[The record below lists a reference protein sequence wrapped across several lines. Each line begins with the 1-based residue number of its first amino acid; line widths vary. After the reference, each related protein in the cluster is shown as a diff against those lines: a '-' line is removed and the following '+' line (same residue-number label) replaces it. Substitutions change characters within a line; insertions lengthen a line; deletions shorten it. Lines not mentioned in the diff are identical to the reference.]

1 MKALIIGCGRFGV
14 RVADYLTRNNHDV
27 VVIDIDPETFT
38 ALGETFTGRT
48 ICGVGYDKAVLEAA
62 GVAAADV
69 VISCTSSDSLNAVVA
84 NTAKNVYHVPTV
96 IARMGD
102 PVRARLFESMG
113 IYTVSITKLGLEN
126 VVEYLEGS
134 KSWQVIRK
142 LGDGVQLVRAR
153 VQVALVGT
161 PVGALH
167 IPGKF
172 RPVAIDRAGRTLLPE
187 DDMCFAYNDILYL
200 AVASESLAVA
210 RDMLGL

>member
-200 AVASESLAVA
+200 AVASESLAEA

>member
-113 IYTVSITKLGLEN
+113 IYTVSITKRGLEN

-200 AVASESLAVA
+200 AVASESLAEA

>member
-48 ICGVGYDKAVLEAA
+48 ICGVGYDKTVLEAA

-200 AVASESLAVA
+200 AVASESLAEA

>member
-113 IYTVSITKLGLEN
+113 IYTVSITKLGLED

-200 AVASESLAVA
+200 AVASESLAEA

>member
-102 PVRARLFESMG
+102 PVRARLVESMG

-126 VVEYLEGS
+126 VVEYLECS

-200 AVASESLAVA
+200 AVASDSLAEA

>member
-102 PVRARLFESMG
+102 PVRARLFGSMG

-200 AVASESLAVA
+200 AVASESLAEA

>member
-69 VISCTSSDSLNAVVA
+69 VISCTSSDSLTAVVA

-96 IARMGD
+96 IARVGD

>member
-161 PVGALH
+161 PVGTLH

-200 AVASESLAVA
+200 AVASESLAEA

>member
-62 GVAAADV
+62 GVAVADV

-200 AVASESLAVA
+200 AVASESLAEA

>member
-27 VVIDIDPETFT
+27 AVIDIDPETFT

-200 AVASESLAVA
+200 AVASESLAEA

>member
-142 LGDGVQLVRAR
+142 LGDSVQLVRAR

-200 AVASESLAVA
+200 AVASESLAEA

>member
-167 IPGKF
+167 LPGKF

-200 AVASESLAVA
+200 AVASESLAEA

>member
-172 RPVAIDRAGRTLLPE
+172 RPVAIARAGRTLLPE

-200 AVASESLAVA
+200 AVASESLAEA

>member
-102 PVRARLFESMG
+102 PVRARLCESMG
-113 IYTVSITKLGLEN
+113 IYTE
-126 VVEYLEGS
+126 
-134 KSWQVIRK
+134 
-142 LGDGVQLVRAR
+142 LVRAR

-200 AVASESLAVA
+200 AVASESLAEA

>member
-102 PVRARLFESMG
+102 PVRARLFESRG

-200 AVASESLAVA
+200 AVASESLAEA

>member
-200 AVASESLAVA
+200 AVTSESLAEA

>member
-200 AVASESLAVA
+200 AVASESLAEA
-210 RDMLGL
+210 RDMLEL

>member
-187 DDMCFAYNDILYL
+187 DDMCFVYNDILYL
-200 AVASESLAVA
+200 AVASECLAEA
-210 RDMLGL
+210 RYMLGL

>member
-167 IPGKF
+167 ISGKF

-200 AVASESLAVA
+200 AVASESLAEA

>member
-84 NTAKNVYHVPTV
+84 NTAKNV
-96 IARMGD
+96 
-102 PVRARLFESMG
+102 
-113 IYTVSITKLGLEN
+113 
-126 VVEYLEGS
+126 
-134 KSWQVIRK
+134 
-142 LGDGVQLVRAR
+142 
-153 VQVALVGT
+153 
-161 PVGALH
+161 
-167 IPGKF
+167 
-172 RPVAIDRAGRTLLPE
+172 
-187 DDMCFAYNDILYL
+187 
-200 AVASESLAVA
+200 
-210 RDMLGL
+210 

>member
-84 NTAKNVYHVPTV
+84 NPAKNVYHVPTV

-200 AVASESLAVA
+200 AVASESLAEA

>member
-113 IYTVSITKLGLEN
+113 IYTVSITKLGREN

-142 LGDGVQLVRAR
+142 LGDSVQLVRAR

-200 AVASESLAVA
+200 AVASESLAEA

>member
-1 MKALIIGCGRFGV
+1 M
-14 RVADYLTRNNHDV
+14 
-27 VVIDIDPETFT
+27 
-38 ALGETFTGRT
+38 
-48 ICGVGYDKAVLEAA
+48 LEAA

-200 AVASESLAVA
+200 AVASESLAEA

>member
-69 VISCTSSDSLNAVVA
+69 VISCTSIDSLNAVVA

-200 AVASESLAVA
+200 AVASESLAEA

>member
-167 IPGKF
+167 IPAKF

-200 AVASESLAVA
+200 AVASESLAEA

>member
-200 AVASESLAVA
+200 AVASESLAET

>member
-84 NTAKNVYHVPTV
+84 KKKKNVYHVPTV

-200 AVASESLAVA
+200 AVASESLAEA

>member
-142 LGDGVQLVRAR
+142 LGDGVQRVRAR

-200 AVASESLAVA
+200 AVASDSLAEA

>member
-27 VVIDIDPETFT
+27 VVIDIDP
-38 ALGETFTGRT
+38 ETFTGRT

-200 AVASESLAVA
+200 AVASESLAEA

>member
-48 ICGVGYDKAVLEAA
+48 ICGVGYAKAVLEAA

-200 AVASESLAVA
+200 AVASESLAEA

>member
-27 VVIDIDPETFT
+27 VVIDIDPETFP

-200 AVASESLAVA
+200 AVASESLAEA

>member
-200 AVASESLAVA
+200 AVASDSLAEA

>member
-14 RVADYLTRNNHDV
+14 RVGAYLTRNHHDV

-200 AVASESLAVA
+200 AVASDSLAEA

>member
-102 PVRARLFESMG
+102 PVRARLFGSMG

-200 AVASESLAVA
+200 AVASDSLAEA

>member
-62 GVAAADV
+62 GVA

-200 AVASESLAVA
+200 AVASESLAEA